1 MLPLLHIR
9 RTVILTRPEAESRL
23 LAERIQGHDPS
34 IEVHVAPLLE
44 ICPVEHTVSDAGRS
58 SGIVFTSANA
68 VKTLDLESIPYGM
81 VSWCVGVRTAEAAR
95 DRGFRIRT
103 AGGSAQAL
111 LDMIRN
117 NPPDGGLIYARGAFV
132 SVNLADLLRGDG
144 IPVSEIVT
152 YKQVAL
158 ALEGASRRLIMA
170 GPCLVTLFSVR
181 TAEIFTREA
190 TGLPNNRH
198 LAICASQNVSAGF
211 GLDWQRHIMSSLDPS
226 DIVPAIIKHAG
237 GSRSLR

>member
-9 RTVILTRPEAESRL
+9 RTVILTRPETESRL
-23 LAERIQGHDPS
+23 LAERILDHDPS
-34 IEVHVAPLLE
+34 IEVHVAPLLK
-44 ICPVEHTVSDAGRS
+44 ISPVEHTISDAGRS

-68 VKTLDLESIPYGM
+68 VKSLDLESVPDGLL
-81 VSWCVGVRTAEAAR
+81 SWCVGARTAEAAR
-95 DRGFRIRT
+95 DRGFRVKT

-111 LDMIRN
+111 LEMIRN
-117 NPPDGGLIYARGAFV
+117 NPPDNGLIYARGSFV
-132 SVNLADLLRGDG
+132 SLNLADQLRGDG
-144 IPVSEIVT
+144 IPVTEIVT

-170 GPCLVTLFSVR
+170 GPCLVSLFSVR

-190 TGLPNNRH
+190 TGLPDNRH

-211 GLDWQRHIMSSLDPS
+211 GLDWQRLIMSSLDHG
-226 DIVPAIIKHAG
+226 DIVPAIIKHSG
-237 GSRSLR
+237 GGRSLR